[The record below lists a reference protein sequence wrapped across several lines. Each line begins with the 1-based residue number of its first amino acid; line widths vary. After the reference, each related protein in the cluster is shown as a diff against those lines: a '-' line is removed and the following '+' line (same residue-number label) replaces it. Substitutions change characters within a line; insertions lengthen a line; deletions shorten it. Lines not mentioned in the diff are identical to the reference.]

1 MTKYYPYK
9 SFTNVQLTLLKVTT
23 LYFGNLVILDPIGA
37 STYTIG
43 ADHVVRNAVRL
54 LDDAGILQMVAPTDV
69 LAQDEQGTGH
79 NYGTQT
85 LCQLDRRFWQSDRL
99 AESHRQPPQHGEGE
113 IPANAERDLSPDVK
127 RFKHGRYPAWR
138 HPSN

>member
-79 NYGTQT
+79 NYGIQIIYRLNRRSWQT
-85 LCQLDRRFWQSDRL
+85 DRQ
-99 AESHRQPPQHGEGE
+99 AESHCQTPQ
-113 IPANAERDLSPDVK
+113 
-127 RFKHGRYPAWR
+127 Y
-138 HPSN
+138 